1 MTLLNSLKIEDSSIS
16 TVITSG
22 VQLSVS
28 STSATSHTS
37 GGHIGGCSSSNGGGL
52 SNAGDKENNNPAG
65 SKKKSRT
72 RPGKDKKY
80 DKKNKMKTEAS
91 ALDLVCVYCNLSFA
105 DKVEFQVS
113 LHNHDFNF
121 WN

>member
-22 VQLSVS
+22 VVS
-28 STSATSHTS
+28 STATLSAGGGGHSSSILNHATSF
-37 GGHIGGCSSSNGGGL
+37 L
-52 SNAGDKENNNPAG
+52 SNGDKENNNPAG

-80 DKKNKMKTEAS
+80 DHKKNKMKTEAS
-91 ALDLVCVYCNLSFA
+91 ALDLVCVYCNLSFG

-113 LHNHDFNF
+113 TF

>member
-22 VQLSVS
+22 VVS
-28 STSATSHTS
+28 STATLSTGGGSGHSSSILNHATSF
-37 GGHIGGCSSSNGGGL
+37 L
-52 SNAGDKENNNPAG
+52 SNGDKENNNPAG

-121 WN
+121 

>member
-1 MTLLNSLKIEDSSIS
+1 MSYVMEKH
-16 TVITSG
+16 SG
-22 VQLSVS
+22 RRR
-28 STSATSHTS
+28 
-37 GGHIGGCSSSNGGGL
+37 SNC
-52 SNAGDKENNNPAG
+52 
-65 SKKKSRT
+65 KKKSRIRT
-72 RPGKDKKY
+72 GKDKKY